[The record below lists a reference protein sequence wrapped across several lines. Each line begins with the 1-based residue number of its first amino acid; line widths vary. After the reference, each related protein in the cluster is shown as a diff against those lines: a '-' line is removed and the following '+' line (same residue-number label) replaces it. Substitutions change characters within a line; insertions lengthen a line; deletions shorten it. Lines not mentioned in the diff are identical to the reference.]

1 MKRYIFALLLAVISF
16 STVSAQSSMTDDQ
29 VMQFVLKERSA
40 GTSQAQ
46 IVTKLMQKGVDINQ
60 LRRIKAKY
68 ERQSK
73 NGGLGLVKDETVGKT
88 EDGMRVNNGD
98 TRETLAMKGSKSKL
112 KGKNSKYNKYN
123 KYNKY
128 KKKNSKSTD
137 NDVNEKSSQR
147 VGAVKSKKIK
157 TSNGT
162 YEDEDDE
169 FFDEMNNGVG
179 DLLSDEFLP
188 EDFMMEDEDPTLYRG
203 RKVFGR
209 DIFNKEDLTFEPVMN
224 IATPQSYV
232 VGPGDEV
239 KVDIYGASQKSS
251 TYTVTPDGDIVIDGY
266 GPINLSGLT
275 VKQANA
281 RLRSTLGSRYSSSSI
296 KLTLGQTRTITVN
309 VMGEVQNPGTYSLS
323 AFASVFHALYMA
335 GGVSSIGTLRSIK
348 VFRNGKE
355 ISVVDVYDYILNG
368 KLSGNVRLQDN
379 DVIMVGPYE
388 CIVDIAGKVKRPMYY
403 EMKKNESVQTLLKYA
418 GSFAG
423 DAYTKSVRVVRKNG
437 SRYGVFNVQEFDM
450 GSFHLADGDSVTV
463 DSIIPRYENM
473 VEVKGAVFRPGM
485 YQLGGN
491 ITTVR
496 SLIESAD
503 GLTEDAFTN
512 RGVIHRMKE
521 DRTLKVISVDVQGIL
536 DGKTAD
542 ITLKNEDVLFIPSK
556 SERQENRTVTIHG
569 EVLYPGVYKYAD
581 NETLED
587 FVLQAGGLKES
598 ASTVKVDVSRRVSNR
613 KALTRDSLI
622 AKTYSFALKDGF
634 VIDGQPGFTL
644 EPYDEVYVRKSPSY
658 LVQQN
663 VSIEG
668 EVNFPGTYALTKSE
682 SRLSDIVRAS
692 GGTNKLAYVK
702 GARLERRITP
712 EERTRMEQVLKM
724 AQSQTATNDTI
735 DIDQLDLGDTYYV
748 GIQLDKAIE
757 SPGSDYDL
765 TLREGDRIIVPEYTN
780 TVKVSGNV
788 LYPNTI
794 AYKKGKGARY
804 YVNQAGGWGARAKK
818 GSTYIV
824 HMNGT
829 VNQMGKGEKPTP
841 GSEVIVP
848 TKPKSEYNK
857 LQMWLAVA
865 SSTASIATMLVMI
878 ANLVK

>member
-1 MKRYIFALLLAVISF
+1 MKRYLFALLIAVISF
-16 STVSAQSSMTDDQ
+16 STVSAQSSMSDDQ
-29 VMQFVLKERSA
+29 VMQFVIKEHTA

-60 LRRIKAKY
+60 IRRIKAKY

-73 NGGLGLVKDETVGKT
+73 NGGLGLVKDETVGRT
-88 EDGMRVNNGD
+88 EDGLRTNNGD
-98 TRETLAMKGSKSKL
+98 TKESLAQRSIMKKNKL
-112 KGKNSKYNKYN
+112 KN
-123 KYNKY
+123 
-128 KKKNSKSTD
+128 KKKNKNGQQQKEVND
-137 NDVNEKSSQR
+137 NSSQR
-147 VGAVKSKKIK
+147 VGAVKTARK
-157 TSNGT
+157 TGVNGT
-162 YEDEDDE
+162 YDEEDDE
-169 FFDEMNNGVG
+169 LYDEMNNGVV
-179 DLLSDEFLP
+179 DLLGEEFLP
-188 EDFMMEDEDPTLYRG
+188 EDLLMEEEDPTLYRG

-239 KVDIYGASQKSS
+239 KVDIYGASQKS
-251 TYTVTPDGDIVIDGY
+251 TVYTVSPDGDIVIEGY
-266 GPINLSGLT
+266 GPINISGLT

-281 RLRSTLGSRYSSSSI
+281 RIRSTLGSRYSSSSI
-296 KLTLGQTRTITVN
+296 KMTLGQTRTITVN

-335 GGVSSIGTLRSIK
+335 GGVSGIGTLRNIK

-403 EMKKNESVQTLLKYA
+403 EMKKTESVQTLLKYA
-418 GSFAG
+418 GYFAG
-423 DAYTKSVRVVRKNG
+423 DAYTKSVRVIRKNG

-450 GSFHLADGDSVTV
+450 NSFHLADGDSVTV

-521 DRTLKVISVDVQGIL
+521 DRTLKVISVDVQGII
-536 DGKTAD
+536 DGRVAD
-542 ITLKNEDVLFIPSK
+542 IPLKNEDVLFIPSK
-556 SERQENRTVTIHG
+556 SERQENRTITIHG

-587 FVLQAGGLKES
+587 FVVQAGGLKES

-613 KALTRDSLI
+613 KALTRDSVI

-634 VIDGQPGFTL
+634 VVDGQPGFTL

-658 LVQQN
+658 TIQQN

-724 AQSQTATNDTI
+724 AQFQSKTEEDTI
-735 DIDQLDLGDTYYV
+735 DVSKLDLGDTYYV
-748 GIQLDKAIE
+748 GIQLDKALE
-757 SPGSDYDL
+757 APGSDYDL
-765 TLREGDRIIVPEYTN
+765 TLREGDKIIVPEYTN

-788 LYPNTI
+788 LYPNTV

-804 YVNQAGGWGARAKK
+804 YVNQAGGWGIRAKK

-848 TKPKSEYNK
+848 TKPKSEVNK
-857 LQMWLAVA
+857 LQMWLAIG
-865 SSTASIATMLVMI
+865 SSTAAIATMLVSI
-878 ANLVK
+878 VNLTRR

>member
-1 MKRYIFALLLAVISF
+1 MKRYFLALLIAVISF
-16 STVSAQSSMTDDQ
+16 STVSAQSMTDDQ
-29 VMQFVLKERSA
+29 VMQFVLKEHSA

-60 LRRIKAKY
+60 IRRIKAKY

-98 TRETLAMKGSKSKL
+98 TKESLAQKKL
-112 KGKNSKYNKYN
+112 NRKNKNKN
-123 KYNKY
+123 
-128 KKKNSKSTD
+128 KKNSKNYREID
-137 NDVNEKSSQR
+137 ENSSHR
-147 VGAVKSKKIK
+147 VGAVRN
-157 TSNGT
+157 SNVKNENGM
-162 YEDEDDE
+162 YDDEDNE
-169 FFDEMNNGVG
+169 SFDEMNGGVL
-179 DLLSDEFLP
+179 DLLGDEYLTD
-188 EDFMMEDEDPTLYRG
+188 DFMKEVDPTYYRG

-224 IATPQSYV
+224 IATPQNYV

-251 TYTVTPDGDIVIDGY
+251 TYTVSPDGDIVIDGY
-266 GPINLSGLT
+266 GPVNLAGLT

-281 RLRSTLGSRYSSSSI
+281 RLRSTVGSRFSSSSI
-296 KLTLGQTRTITVN
+296 KLSLGQTRTIMVN

-335 GGVSSIGTLRSIK
+335 GGVSGIGTLRNIK

-355 ISVVDVYDYILNG
+355 VSTVDVYDYILNG
-368 KLSGNVRLQDN
+368 KLSGNIRLHDN
-379 DVIMVGPYE
+379 DVIMVGPYD

-403 EMKKNESVQTLLKYA
+403 EMKTGESVQTLLKYA
-418 GSFAG
+418 GNFAG
-423 DAYTKSVRVVRKNG
+423 DAYTKSVRIIRKNG

-450 GSFHLADGDSVTV
+450 ASFHVMDGDSVTV

-496 SLIESAD
+496 TLIESAE
-503 GLTEDAFTN
+503 GLLEDAFTT
-512 RGVIHRMKE
+512 RAVMHRMNE
-521 DRTLKVISVDVQGIL
+521 DRTLKVISVDVKGII
-536 DGKTAD
+536 DGNVAD
-542 ITLKNEDVLFIPSK
+542 IPLKNEDVLFIPSK
-556 SERQENRTVTIHG
+556 SERLESRTITIHG
-569 EVLYPGVYKYAD
+569 EVLYPGVYKYAE

-598 ASTVKVDVSRRVSNR
+598 ASTVKVDISRRVSNR
-613 KALTRDSLI
+613 TALTRDSLI
-622 AKTYSFALKDGF
+622 SKTYSFALKDGF
-634 VIDGQPGFTL
+634 VIDGKPGFVL

-658 LVQQN
+658 SIQQN

-668 EVNFPGTYALTKSE
+668 EVNFPGTYALAKQE
-682 SRLSDIVRAS
+682 SRLSDLVKAA
-692 GGTNKLAYVK
+692 GGTNRLAYVK
-702 GARLERRITP
+702 GARLERKITP

-724 AQSQTATNDTI
+724 AQSQSDGEDTI
-735 DIDQLDLGDTYYV
+735 DVRKLDLGDTYYV

-757 SPGSDYDL
+757 SPGSDFDL
-765 TLREGDRIIVPEYTN
+765 TLRESDRIIVPEYTN

-804 YVNQAGGWGARAKK
+804 YVNQAGGWGSRAKK

-848 TKPKSEYNK
+848 TKPKSENNK
-857 LQMWLAVA
+857 LSQWLAIGT
-865 SSTASIATMLVMI
+865 STASIATMVATI
-878 ANLVK
+878 ANLIK

>member
-1 MKRYIFALLLAVISF
+1 MKRYILVLLLAVISF

-29 VMQFVLKERSA
+29 VMQFVIKEHNA
-40 GTSQAQ
+40 GTSQSQ

-88 EDGMRVNNGD
+88 EDGLRTNNGD
-98 TRETLAMKGSKSKL
+98 TRESLAMKGSKNKL
-112 KGKNSKYNKYN
+112 KGKSSKY
-123 KYNKY
+123 YNKY
-128 KKKNSKSTD
+128 KNKKNSKSTD

-169 FFDEMNNGVG
+169 LYDEMNNGVV
-179 DLLSDEFLP
+179 DLLSDDFLP
-188 EDFMMEDEDPTLYRG
+188 EDFMMEEEDPTLYRG

-281 RLRSTLGSRYSSSSI
+281 RLRSTLGSRYSSSSV

-309 VMGEVQNPGTYSLS
+309 VMGEVQNPGTYTLS

-423 DAYTKSVRVVRKNG
+423 DAYTKAVRVIRKNG

-536 DGKTAD
+536 DGKIAD
-542 ITLKNEDVLFIPSK
+542 IPLKNEDVLFVPSK
-556 SERQENRTVTIHG
+556 SERQENRTITIHG

-682 SRLSDIVRAS
+682 SRLSDLVKAS
-692 GGTNKLAYVK
+692 GGPNKLAYVK

-748 GIQLDKAIE
+748 GIQLDKALE
-757 SPGSDYDL
+757 APGSDYDL
-765 TLREGDRIIVPEYTN
+765 TLREGDRVVVPEYTN

-829 VNQMGKGEKPTP
+829 VNQMGRGEKPTP

>member
-1 MKRYIFALLLAVISF
+1 MKRYILVLFLAVISF
-16 STVSAQSSMTDDQ
+16 STMSAQSSMTDDQ
-29 VMQFVLKERSA
+29 VMQFVLKEHAA

-60 LRRIKAKY
+60 IRRIKAKY

-88 EDGMRVNNGD
+88 EDGLRTNNGD
-98 TRETLAMKGSKSKL
+98 TKESLAQRSMMK
-112 KGKNSKYNKYN
+112 KNKQKN
-123 KYNKY
+123 
-128 KKKNSKSTD
+128 KKKNKNKNGQQIKDAND
-137 NDVNEKSSQR
+137 NSSQR
-147 VGAVKSKKIK
+147 VGAVKTARKSGV
-157 TSNGT
+157 NGT
-162 YEDEDDE
+162 YDEEDDE
-169 FFDEMNNGVG
+169 LYDEMNNGVV
-179 DLLSDEFLP
+179 DLLGEEFLP
-188 EDFMMEDEDPTLYRG
+188 EDLIMEDMDPTLYRG

-266 GPINLSGLT
+266 GPINISGLT

-281 RLRSTLGSRYSSSSI
+281 RIRSTLGSRYSSSSI
-296 KLTLGQTRTITVN
+296 KMTLGQTRTITVN
-309 VMGEVQNPGTYSLS
+309 VMGEVQTPGTYTLS

-335 GGVSSIGTLRSIK
+335 GGVSSIGTLRNIK

-379 DVIMVGPYE
+379 DVIVVGPYE

-403 EMKKNESVQTLLKYA
+403 EMKKSESVQTLLKYA
-418 GSFAG
+418 GYFAG
-423 DAYTKSVRVVRKNG
+423 DAYTKSVRVIRKNG

-450 GSFHLADGDSVTV
+450 NSFHLADGDSVTV

-491 ITTVR
+491 IATVR

-521 DRTLKVISVDVQGIL
+521 DRTLKVISVDVQGII
-536 DGKTAD
+536 DGRVAD
-542 ITLKNEDVLFIPSK
+542 IPLKNEDVLFIPSK
-556 SERQENRTVTIHG
+556 SERQENRTITIHG

-587 FVLQAGGLKES
+587 FVVQAGGLKES

-613 KALTRDSLI
+613 KALTRDSVI

-634 VIDGQPGFTL
+634 VVDGQPGFTL

-724 AQSQTATNDTI
+724 AQFQSKTEEDTI
-735 DIDQLDLGDTYYV
+735 DVSKLDLGDTYYV
-748 GIQLDKAIE
+748 GIQLDKALE
-757 SPGSDYDL
+757 APGSDYDL
-765 TLREGDRIIVPEYTN
+765 TLREGDKIIVPEYTN

-788 LYPNTI
+788 LYPNTV

-804 YVNQAGGWGARAKK
+804 YVNQAGGWGIRAKK

-848 TKPKSEYNK
+848 TKPKSEVNK
-857 LQMWLAVA
+857 LQMWLAIG
-865 SSTASIATMLVMI
+865 SSTAAIATMLVSI
-878 ANLVK
+878 VNLSK

>member
-1 MKRYIFALLLAVISF
+1 MKRYILVLFLAVISF
-16 STVSAQSSMTDDQ
+16 STMSAQSSMTDDQ
-29 VMQFVLKERSA
+29 VMQFVLKEHAA

-60 LRRIKAKY
+60 IRRIKAKY

-88 EDGMRVNNGD
+88 EDGLRTNNGD
-98 TRETLAMKGSKSKL
+98 TKESLAQRSMMK
-112 KGKNSKYNKYN
+112 KNKQKN
-123 KYNKY
+123 
-128 KKKNSKSTD
+128 KKKNKNKNGQQIKDAND
-137 NDVNEKSSQR
+137 NSSQR
-147 VGAVKSKKIK
+147 VGAVKTARKSGI
-157 TSNGT
+157 NGT
-162 YEDEDDE
+162 YEEEDDE
-169 FFDEMNNGVG
+169 LYDEMNNGVV
-179 DLLSDEFLP
+179 DLLGEEFLP
-188 EDFMMEDEDPTLYRG
+188 EDLIMEDMDPTLYRG

-266 GPINLSGLT
+266 GPINISGLT

-281 RLRSTLGSRYSSSSI
+281 RIRSTLGSRYSSSSI
-296 KLTLGQTRTITVN
+296 KMTLGQTRTITVN
-309 VMGEVQNPGTYSLS
+309 VMGEVQTPGTYTLS

-335 GGVSSIGTLRSIK
+335 GGVSSIGTLRNIK
-348 VFRNGKE
+348 VFRNRKE

-379 DVIMVGPYE
+379 DVIVVGPYE

-403 EMKKNESVQTLLKYA
+403 EMKKSESVQTLLKYA
-418 GSFAG
+418 GYFAG
-423 DAYTKSVRVVRKNG
+423 DAYTKSVRVIRKNG

-491 ITTVR
+491 IATVR

-521 DRTLKVISVDVQGIL
+521 DRTLKVISVDVQGII
-536 DGKTAD
+536 DGRVAD
-542 ITLKNEDVLFIPSK
+542 IPLKNEDVLFIPSK
-556 SERQENRTVTIHG
+556 SERQENRTITIHG

-587 FVLQAGGLKES
+587 FVVQAGGLKES

-613 KALTRDSLI
+613 KALTRDSVI

-634 VIDGQPGFTL
+634 VVDGQPGFTL

-724 AQSQTATNDTI
+724 AQFQSKTEEDTI
-735 DIDQLDLGDTYYV
+735 DVSKLDLGDTYYV
-748 GIQLDKAIE
+748 GIQLDKALE
-757 SPGSDYDL
+757 APGSDYDL
-765 TLREGDRIIVPEYTN
+765 TLREGDKIIVPEYTN

-788 LYPNTI
+788 LYPNTV

-804 YVNQAGGWGARAKK
+804 YVNQAGGWGIRAKK

-848 TKPKSEYNK
+848 TKPKSEVNK
-857 LQMWLAVA
+857 LQMWLAIG
-865 SSTASIATMLVMI
+865 SSTAAIATMLVSI
-878 ANLVK
+878 VNLSK

>member
-1 MKRYIFALLLAVISF
+1 MKRYLFALLVAVISF

-29 VMQFVLKERSA
+29 VMQFVLKEHNA
-40 GTSQAQ
+40 GTSQSQ

-60 LRRIKAKY
+60 IRRIKAKY

-88 EDGMRVNNGD
+88 EDGLRTNNGD
-98 TRETLAMKGSKSKL
+98 TKETLAQKSMMKKNKL
-112 KGKNSKYNKYN
+112 KNK
-123 KYNKY
+123 K
-128 KKKNSKSTD
+128 KKKNGKQLKE
-137 NDVNEKSSQR
+137 VNENSSQR
-147 VGAVKSKKIK
+147 VGAVKTARKK
-157 TSNGT
+157 SMNGSY

-169 FFDEMNNGVG
+169 LYDEMDNGVVE
-179 DLLSDEFLP
+179 LLGEEFLP
-188 EDFMMEDEDPTLYRG
+188 EELLPEDFDPTLYRG

-224 IATPQSYV
+224 IATPQTYV

-239 KVDIYGASQKSS
+239 KVDIYGASQKST
-251 TYTVTPDGDIVIDGY
+251 TYTVTPDGDIVVDGY
-266 GPINLSGLT
+266 GPINISGLT

-281 RLRSTLGSRYSSSSI
+281 RIRSTLGSRYSSSSI
-296 KLTLGQTRTITVN
+296 KMTLGQTRTITVN

-323 AFASVFHALYMA
+323 AFATVFHALYMA
-335 GGVSSIGTLRSIK
+335 GGVSGIGTLRNIK

-379 DVIMVGPYE
+379 DVIVVGPYE

-418 GSFAG
+418 GYFAG
-423 DAYTKSVRVVRKNG
+423 DAYTKSVRVIRKNG

-450 GSFHLADGDSVTV
+450 NSFHLADGDSVTV

-496 SLIESAD
+496 SLIDSAD

-521 DRTLKVISVDVQGIL
+521 DRTLKVISVDVQGII
-536 DGKTAD
+536 DGRVAD
-542 ITLKNEDVLFIPSK
+542 IPLKNEDVLFIPSK
-556 SERQENRTVTIHG
+556 SERQENRTITIHG

-587 FVLQAGGLKES
+587 FVVQAGGLKES

-613 KALTRDSLI
+613 KALTRDSVI

-634 VIDGQPGFTL
+634 VVDGQPGFTL

-658 LVQQN
+658 TIQQN

-724 AQSQTATNDTI
+724 AQFQSKTEEDTI
-735 DIDQLDLGDTYYV
+735 DVSKLDLGDTYYV
-748 GIQLDKAIE
+748 GIQLDKALE
-757 SPGSDYDL
+757 APGSDYDL
-765 TLREGDRIIVPEYTN
+765 TLREGDKIIVPEYTN

-788 LYPNTI
+788 LYPNTV

-804 YVNQAGGWGARAKK
+804 YVNQAGGWGIRAKK

-848 TKPKSEYNK
+848 TKPKSEVNK
-857 LQMWLAVA
+857 LQMWLAIG
-865 SSTASIATMLVMI
+865 SSTAAIATMLVSI
-878 ANLVK
+878 VNLSK

>member
-1 MKRYIFALLLAVISF
+1 MKRYILVLFLAVISF
-16 STVSAQSSMTDDQ
+16 STMSAQSSMTDDQ
-29 VMQFVLKERSA
+29 VMQFVLKEHAA

-46 IVTKLMQKGVDINQ
+46 IVTKLMQKGVDISQ
-60 LRRIKAKY
+60 IRRIKAKY

-88 EDGMRVNNGD
+88 EDGLRTNNGD
-98 TRETLAMKGSKSKL
+98 TKETLAQRSMM
-112 KGKNSKYNKYN
+112 
-123 KYNKY
+123 
-128 KKKNSKSTD
+128 KKNKQKNKKNKNKNGQQIKDAND
-137 NDVNEKSSQR
+137 NSSQR
-147 VGAVKSKKIK
+147 VGAVKTARKSGI
-157 TSNGT
+157 NGT
-162 YEDEDDE
+162 YEEEDDE
-169 FFDEMNNGVG
+169 LYDEMNNGVV
-179 DLLSDEFLP
+179 DLLGEEFLP
-188 EDFMMEDEDPTLYRG
+188 EDLIMEDMDPTLYRG

-251 TYTVTPDGDIVIDGY
+251 TYTVTPDGDIVVDGY
-266 GPINLSGLT
+266 GPINISGLT

-281 RLRSTLGSRYSSSSI
+281 RIRSTLGSRYSSSSI
-296 KLTLGQTRTITVN
+296 KMTLGQTRSITVN
-309 VMGEVQNPGTYSLS
+309 VMGEVQTPGTYTLS

-335 GGVSSIGTLRSIK
+335 GGVSSIGTLRNIK

-368 KLSGNVRLQDN
+368 KLSGNVRLHDN
-379 DVIMVGPYE
+379 DVIVVGPYE

-403 EMKKNESVQTLLKYA
+403 EMKKSESVQTLLKYA
-418 GSFAG
+418 GYFAG
-423 DAYTKSVRVVRKNG
+423 DAYTKSVRVIRKNG

-473 VEVKGAVFRPGM
+473 VEIKGAVFRPGM

-521 DRTLKVISVDVQGIL
+521 DRTLKVISVDVQGII
-536 DGKTAD
+536 DGRVAD
-542 ITLKNEDVLFIPSK
+542 IPLKNEDVLFIPSK
-556 SERQENRTVTIHG
+556 SERQENRTITIHG

-587 FVLQAGGLKES
+587 FVVQAGGLKES

-613 KALTRDSLI
+613 KALTRDSVI

-634 VIDGQPGFTL
+634 VVDGQPGFTL

-658 LVQQN
+658 TIQQN

-724 AQSQTATNDTI
+724 AQFQSKTEEDTI
-735 DIDQLDLGDTYYV
+735 DVSKLDLGDTYYV
-748 GIQLDKAIE
+748 GIQLDKALE
-757 SPGSDYDL
+757 APGSDYDL
-765 TLREGDRIIVPEYTN
+765 TLREGDKIIVPEYTN

-788 LYPNTI
+788 LYPNTV

-804 YVNQAGGWGARAKK
+804 YVNQAGGWGIRAKK

-848 TKPKSEYNK
+848 TKPKSEVNK
-857 LQMWLAVA
+857 LQMWLAIG
-865 SSTASIATMLVMI
+865 SSTAAIATMLVSI
-878 ANLVK
+878 VNLSK

>member
-1 MKRYIFALLLAVISF
+1 MKRYFLALLIAVISY
-16 STVSAQSSMTDDQ
+16 STVSAQSMTDDQ
-29 VMQFVLKERSA
+29 VMQFVLKEHSA

-46 IVTKLMQKGVDINQ
+46 IVTKLMQKGVDVNQ
-60 LRRIKAKY
+60 IRRIKAKY

-98 TRETLAMKGSKSKL
+98 TKESLAQKKL
-112 KGKNSKYNKYN
+112 NRKNKNKN
-123 KYNKY
+123 
-128 KKKNSKSTD
+128 KKNSKNYREID
-137 NDVNEKSSQR
+137 ENSSHR
-147 VGAVKSKKIK
+147 VGAVRN
-157 TSNGT
+157 SNVKNENGM
-162 YEDEDDE
+162 YDDEDNE
-169 FFDEMNNGVG
+169 SFDEMNGGVLELLG
-179 DLLSDEFLP
+179 DEYLT
-188 EDFMMEDEDPTLYRG
+188 EDFMMEVDPTYYRG

-224 IATPQSYV
+224 IATPQNYV

-251 TYTVTPDGDIVIDGY
+251 TYTVSPDGDIVIDGY
-266 GPINLSGLT
+266 GPVNLAGLT

-281 RLRSTLGSRYSSSSI
+281 RLRSTVGSRFSSSSI
-296 KLTLGQTRTITVN
+296 KLSLGQTRTIMVN

-335 GGVSSIGTLRSIK
+335 GGVSGIGTLRNIK

-355 ISVVDVYDYILNG
+355 VSTVDVYDYILNG
-368 KLSGNVRLQDN
+368 KLSGNIRLHDN
-379 DVIMVGPYE
+379 DVIMVGPYD

-403 EMKKNESVQTLLKYA
+403 EMKTGESVQTLLKYA
-418 GSFAG
+418 GNFAG
-423 DAYTKSVRVVRKNG
+423 DAYTKSVRIIRKNG

-450 GSFHLADGDSVTV
+450 ASFHVMDGDSVTV

-496 SLIESAD
+496 TLIESAE
-503 GLTEDAFTN
+503 GLLEDAFTA
-512 RGVIHRMKE
+512 RAVMHRMNE
-521 DRTLKVISVDVQGIL
+521 DRTLKVISVDVKGII
-536 DGKTAD
+536 DGNVAD
-542 ITLKNEDVLFIPSK
+542 IPLKNEDVLFIPSK
-556 SERQENRTVTIHG
+556 SERLESRTITIHG
-569 EVLYPGVYKYAD
+569 EVLYPGVYKYAE

-598 ASTVKVDVSRRVSNR
+598 ASTVKVDISRRVSNR
-613 KALTRDSLI
+613 TALTRDSLI
-622 AKTYSFALKDGF
+622 SKTYSFALKDGF
-634 VIDGQPGFTL
+634 VIDGKPGFVL

-658 LVQQN
+658 SIQQN

-668 EVNFPGTYALTKSE
+668 EVNFPGTYALAKQE
-682 SRLSDIVRAS
+682 SRLSDLVKAA
-692 GGTNKLAYVK
+692 GGTNRLAYVK

-724 AQSQTATNDTI
+724 AQSQSDGEDTI
-735 DIDQLDLGDTYYV
+735 DVRKLDLGDTYYV

-757 SPGSDYDL
+757 SPGSDFDL
-765 TLREGDRIIVPEYTN
+765 TLRESDRIIVPEYTN

-804 YVNQAGGWGARAKK
+804 YVNQAGGWGSRAKK

-848 TKPKSEYNK
+848 TKPKSENNK
-857 LQMWLAVA
+857 LSQWLAIGT
-865 SSTASIATMLVMI
+865 STASIATMVATI
-878 ANLVK
+878 ANLIK

>member
-1 MKRYIFALLLAVISF
+1 MKRYILVLFLAVISF
-16 STVSAQSSMTDDQ
+16 STISAQSSMTDDQ
-29 VMQFVLKERSA
+29 VMQFVLKEHAA

-60 LRRIKAKY
+60 IRRIKAKY

-88 EDGMRVNNGD
+88 EDGLRTNNGD
-98 TRETLAMKGSKSKL
+98 TKESLAQRSMMK
-112 KGKNSKYNKYN
+112 KNKQKN
-123 KYNKY
+123 
-128 KKKNSKSTD
+128 KKKNKNKNGQQIKDAND
-137 NDVNEKSSQR
+137 NSSQR
-147 VGAVKSKKIK
+147 VGAVKTARKSGI
-157 TSNGT
+157 NGT
-162 YEDEDDE
+162 YDEEDDE
-169 FFDEMNNGVG
+169 LYDEMNNGVV
-179 DLLSDEFLP
+179 DLLGEEFLP
-188 EDFMMEDEDPTLYRG
+188 EDLIMEDMDPTLYRG

-239 KVDIYGASQKSS
+239 KVDIYGASQKST
-251 TYTVTPDGDIVIDGY
+251 TYTVTPDGDIVVDGY
-266 GPINLSGLT
+266 GPINISGLT

-281 RLRSTLGSRYSSSSI
+281 RIRSTLGSRYSSSSI
-296 KLTLGQTRTITVN
+296 KMTLGQTRTITVN

-335 GGVSSIGTLRSIK
+335 GGVSGIGTLRNIK

-379 DVIMVGPYE
+379 DVIVVGPYE

-403 EMKKNESVQTLLKYA
+403 EMKKSESVQTLLKYA
-418 GSFAG
+418 GYFAG
-423 DAYTKSVRVVRKNG
+423 DAYTKSVRVIRKNG

-450 GSFHLADGDSVTV
+450 NSFHLADGDSVTV

-521 DRTLKVISVDVQGIL
+521 DRTLKVISVDVQGII
-536 DGKTAD
+536 DGRVAD
-542 ITLKNEDVLFIPSK
+542 IPLKNEDVLFIPSK
-556 SERQENRTVTIHG
+556 SERQENRTITIHG

-587 FVLQAGGLKES
+587 FVVQAGGLKES

-613 KALTRDSLI
+613 KALTRDSVI

-634 VIDGQPGFTL
+634 VVDGQPGFTL

-658 LVQQN
+658 TIQQN

-724 AQSQTATNDTI
+724 AQFQSKTEEDTI
-735 DIDQLDLGDTYYV
+735 DVSKLDLGDTYYV
-748 GIQLDKAIE
+748 GIQLDKALE
-757 SPGSDYDL
+757 APGSDYDL
-765 TLREGDRIIVPEYTN
+765 TLREGDKIIVPEYTN

-788 LYPNTI
+788 LYPNTV

-804 YVNQAGGWGARAKK
+804 YVNQAGGWGIRAKK

-848 TKPKSEYNK
+848 TKPKSEVNK
-857 LQMWLAVA
+857 LQMWLAIG
-865 SSTASIATMLVMI
+865 SSTAAIATMLVSI
-878 ANLVK
+878 VNLSK

>member
-1 MKRYIFALLLAVISF
+1 MKRYILVLFLAVISF
-16 STVSAQSSMTDDQ
+16 STMSAQSSMTDDQ
-29 VMQFVLKERSA
+29 VMQFVLKEHAA

-60 LRRIKAKY
+60 IRRIKAKY

-88 EDGMRVNNGD
+88 EDGLRTNNGD
-98 TRETLAMKGSKSKL
+98 TKESLAQRSMMK
-112 KGKNSKYNKYN
+112 KNKQKN
-123 KYNKY
+123 
-128 KKKNSKSTD
+128 KKKNKNKNGQQIKDAND
-137 NDVNEKSSQR
+137 NSSQR
-147 VGAVKSKKIK
+147 VGAVKTARKSGV
-157 TSNGT
+157 NGT
-162 YEDEDDE
+162 YDEEDDE
-169 FFDEMNNGVG
+169 LYDEMNNGVV
-179 DLLSDEFLP
+179 DLLGEEFLP
-188 EDFMMEDEDPTLYRG
+188 EDLIMEDMDPTLYRG

-239 KVDIYGASQKSS
+239 KVDIYGASQKST
-251 TYTVTPDGDIVIDGY
+251 TYTVTPDGDIVVDGY
-266 GPINLSGLT
+266 GPINISGLT

-281 RLRSTLGSRYSSSSI
+281 RIRSTLGSRYSSSSI
-296 KLTLGQTRTITVN
+296 KMTLGQTRTITVN
-309 VMGEVQNPGTYSLS
+309 VMGEVQNPGTYTLS

-335 GGVSSIGTLRSIK
+335 GGVSSIGTLRNIK

-379 DVIMVGPYE
+379 DVIVVGPYE

-403 EMKKNESVQTLLKYA
+403 EMKKSESVQTLLKYA
-418 GSFAG
+418 GYFAG
-423 DAYTKSVRVVRKNG
+423 DAYTKSVRVIRKNG

-450 GSFHLADGDSVTV
+450 NSFHLADGDSVTV

-521 DRTLKVISVDVQGIL
+521 DRTLKVISVDVQGII
-536 DGKTAD
+536 DGRVAD
-542 ITLKNEDVLFIPSK
+542 IPLKNEDVLFIPSK
-556 SERQENRTVTIHG
+556 SERQENRTITIHG

-587 FVLQAGGLKES
+587 FVVQAGGLKES

-613 KALTRDSLI
+613 KALTRDSVI

-634 VIDGQPGFTL
+634 VVDGQPGFTL

-724 AQSQTATNDTI
+724 AQFQSKTEEDTI
-735 DIDQLDLGDTYYV
+735 DVSKLDLGDTYYV
-748 GIQLDKAIE
+748 GIQLDKALE
-757 SPGSDYDL
+757 APGSDYDL
-765 TLREGDRIIVPEYTN
+765 TLREGDKIIVPEYTN

-788 LYPNTI
+788 LYPNTV

-804 YVNQAGGWGARAKK
+804 YVNQAGGWGIRAKK

-848 TKPKSEYNK
+848 TKPKSEVNK
-857 LQMWLAVA
+857 LQMWLAIG
-865 SSTASIATMLVMI
+865 SSTAAIATMLVSI
-878 ANLVK
+878 VNLSK

>member
-1 MKRYIFALLLAVISF
+1 MKRYILVLLLAVISF
-16 STVSAQSSMTDDQ
+16 STISAQSSMTDDQ
-29 VMQFVLKERSA
+29 VMQFVLKEHTA

-46 IVTKLMQKGVDINQ
+46 IVTKLMQKGVDISQ
-60 LRRIKAKY
+60 IRRIKAKY

-88 EDGMRVNNGD
+88 EDGLRTNNGD
-98 TRETLAMKGSKSKL
+98 TKESIAQRSMMK
-112 KGKNSKYNKYN
+112 KNKQKN
-123 KYNKY
+123 
-128 KKKNSKSTD
+128 KKKNKNGQQIKDAKD
-137 NDVNEKSSQR
+137 NSSQR
-147 VGAVKSKKIK
+147 VGAVKTARK
-157 TSNGT
+157 TGVNGT
-162 YEDEDDE
+162 YEEEDDE
-169 FFDEMNNGVG
+169 LYDEMNNGVV
-179 DLLSDEFLP
+179 DLLGEEFLP
-188 EDFMMEDEDPTLYRG
+188 EDLLMEEEDPTLYRG

-239 KVDIYGASQKSS
+239 KVDIYGASQKST

-266 GPINLSGLT
+266 GPINISGLT

-281 RLRSTLGSRYSSSSI
+281 RIRSTLGSRYSSSSI
-296 KLTLGQTRTITVN
+296 KMTLGQTRTITVN
-309 VMGEVQNPGTYSLS
+309 VMGEVQTPGTYTLS

-335 GGVSSIGTLRSIK
+335 GGVSSIGTLRNIK

-379 DVIMVGPYE
+379 DVIVVGPYE

-403 EMKKNESVQTLLKYA
+403 EMKKSESVQTLLKYA
-418 GSFAG
+418 GYFAG
-423 DAYTKSVRVVRKNG
+423 DAYTKSVRVIRKNG

-450 GSFHLADGDSVTV
+450 NSFHLADGDSVTV

-473 VEVKGAVFRPGM
+473 VEIKGAVFRPGM

-503 GLTEDAFTN
+503 GLMEDAFTN

-521 DRTLKVISVDVQGIL
+521 DRTLKVISVDVQGIIE
-536 DGKTAD
+536 GRVAD
-542 ITLKNEDVLFIPSK
+542 IPLKNEDVLFIPSK
-556 SERQENRTVTIHG
+556 SERQENRTITIHG

-587 FVLQAGGLKES
+587 FVVQAGGLKES

-613 KALTRDSLI
+613 KALTRDSVI

-634 VIDGQPGFTL
+634 VVDGQPGFTL

-658 LVQQN
+658 TIQQN

-682 SRLSDIVRAS
+682 SRLSDLVKAS
-692 GGTNKLAYVK
+692 GGTNQLAYIK

-724 AQSQTATNDTI
+724 AQFQSATEKDTI
-735 DIDQLDLGDTYYV
+735 DVSRLDLGDTYYV
-748 GIQLDKAIE
+748 GIQLDKALE
-757 SPGSDYDL
+757 APGSDYDL
-765 TLREGDRIIVPEYTN
+765 TLREGDKIIVPEYTN

-788 LYPNTI
+788 LYPNTV

-804 YVNQAGGWGARAKK
+804 YINQAGGWGIRAKK

-848 TKPKSEYNK
+848 TKAKSEVNK
-857 LQMWLAVA
+857 LQMWLAVG
-865 SSTASIATMLVMI
+865 SSTASIATMLVTI
-878 ANLVK
+878 FNLTKR

>member
-1 MKRYIFALLLAVISF
+1 MKRCLFALLIAVFCF
-16 STVSAQSSMTDDQ
+16 SNVSAQSSMTDDQ
-29 VMQFVLKERSA
+29 VMQFVLKEHSA

-60 LRRIKAKY
+60 IRRIKAKY

-73 NGGLGLVKDETVGKT
+73 NGGLGLVKDETVGRT
-88 EDGMRVNNGD
+88 EDGLRTNNGD
-98 TRETLAMKGSKSKL
+98 TKESLAQKSIMKKNKQ
-112 KGKNSKYNKYN
+112 KGK
-123 KYNKY
+123 
-128 KKKNSKSTD
+128 KNGKQIT
-137 NDVNEKSSQR
+137 DVNEKSSQR
-147 VGAVKSKKIK
+147 IGAVKSGKIRK
-157 TSNGT
+157 TVNGT
-162 YEDEDDE
+162 YEEDDDE
-169 FFDEMNNGVG
+169 LYNEMNNGVV
-179 DLLSDEFLP
+179 DLLGDEFLP
-188 EDFMMEDEDPTLYRG
+188 EDLLMEEEDPTLYRG

-239 KVDIYGASQKSS
+239 KVDIYGASQKSN
-251 TYTVTPDGDIVIDGY
+251 TYTVSPDGDIVIDGY
-266 GPINLSGLT
+266 GPINISGLT

-281 RLRSTLGSRYSSSSI
+281 RIRSTLGSRYSSSSI
-296 KLTLGQTRTITVN
+296 KLSLGQTRTITVN

-335 GGVSSIGTLRSIK
+335 GGVSGIGTLRNIK

-355 ISVVDVYDYILNG
+355 VSVVDVYDYILNG

-403 EMKKNESVQTLLKYA
+403 EMKKSESVQTLLKYA
-418 GSFAG
+418 GYFSG
-423 DAYTKSVRVVRKNG
+423 DAYTKSVRVIRKSG

-450 GSFHLADGDSVTV
+450 NSFHLADGDSVTV

-496 SLIESAD
+496 SLIESAE
-503 GLTEDAFTN
+503 GLMEDAFTN

-542 ITLKNEDVLFIPSK
+542 IPLKNEDVLFIPSK
-556 SERQENRTVTIHG
+556 SERQENRTITIHG

-587 FVLQAGGLKES
+587 FVIQAGGLKES

-613 KALTRDSLI
+613 KALTRDSVI

-634 VIDGQPGFTL
+634 VVDGQPGFTL

-658 LVQQN
+658 SVQQN
-663 VSIEG
+663 VSIDG

-682 SRLSDIVRAS
+682 SRLSDLVKAS
-692 GGTNKLAYVK
+692 GGTNQLAYVK
-702 GARLERRITP
+702 GARLERRISP

-724 AQSQTATNDTI
+724 VQFQSATEEDTI
-735 DIDQLDLGDTYYV
+735 DISKLDIGDTYYV
-748 GIQLDKAIE
+748 GIQLDKALE
-757 SPGSDYDL
+757 APGSDYDL

-788 LYPNTI
+788 LYPNTV

-804 YVNQAGGWGARAKK
+804 YVNQAGGWGIRAKK

-848 TKPKSEYNK
+848 TKAKSETNK
-857 LQMWLAVA
+857 LQMWLAVG
-865 SSTASIATMLVMI
+865 SSTASIATMLVSI
-878 ANLVK
+878 VNLTRR

>member
-1 MKRYIFALLLAVISF
+1 MKRYILVLFLAVISF
-16 STVSAQSSMTDDQ
+16 STISAQSSMTDDQ
-29 VMQFVLKERSA
+29 VMQFVLKEHAA

-60 LRRIKAKY
+60 IRRIKAKY

-88 EDGMRVNNGD
+88 EDGLRTNNGD
-98 TRETLAMKGSKSKL
+98 TKESLAQRSMMK
-112 KGKNSKYNKYN
+112 KNKQKN
-123 KYNKY
+123 
-128 KKKNSKSTD
+128 KKKNKNKNGQQIKDAND
-137 NDVNEKSSQR
+137 NSSQR
-147 VGAVKSKKIK
+147 VGAVKTARKSGI
-157 TSNGT
+157 NGT
-162 YEDEDDE
+162 YEEEDDE
-169 FFDEMNNGVG
+169 LYDEMNNGVV
-179 DLLSDEFLP
+179 DLLGEEFLP
-188 EDFMMEDEDPTLYRG
+188 EDLIMEDMDPTLYRG

-239 KVDIYGASQKSS
+239 KVDIYGASQKST
-251 TYTVTPDGDIVIDGY
+251 TYTVTPDGDIVVDGY
-266 GPINLSGLT
+266 GPINISGLT

-281 RLRSTLGSRYSSSSI
+281 RIRSTLGSRYSSSSI
-296 KLTLGQTRTITVN
+296 KMTLGQTRTITVN
-309 VMGEVQNPGTYSLS
+309 VMGEVQTPGTYTLS

-335 GGVSSIGTLRSIK
+335 GGVSSIGTLRNIK

-379 DVIMVGPYE
+379 DVIVVGPYE

-403 EMKKNESVQTLLKYA
+403 EMKKSESVQTLLKYA
-418 GSFAG
+418 GYFAG
-423 DAYTKSVRVVRKNG
+423 DAYTKSVRVIRKNG

-473 VEVKGAVFRPGM
+473 VEIKGAVFRPGM
-485 YQLGGN
+485 YQLGSN
-491 ITTVR
+491 IATVR

-521 DRTLKVISVDVQGIL
+521 DRTLKVISVDVQGII
-536 DGKTAD
+536 DGRVAD
-542 ITLKNEDVLFIPSK
+542 IPLKNEDVLFIPSK
-556 SERQENRTVTIHG
+556 SERQENRTITIHG

-587 FVLQAGGLKES
+587 FVVQAGGLKES

-613 KALTRDSLI
+613 KALTRDSVI

-634 VIDGQPGFTL
+634 VVDGQPGFTL

-724 AQSQTATNDTI
+724 AQFQSKTEEDTI
-735 DIDQLDLGDTYYV
+735 DVSKLDLGDTYYV
-748 GIQLDKAIE
+748 GIQLDKALE
-757 SPGSDYDL
+757 APGSDYDL
-765 TLREGDRIIVPEYTN
+765 TLREGDKIIVPEYTN

-788 LYPNTI
+788 LYPNTV

-804 YVNQAGGWGARAKK
+804 YVNQAGGWGIRAKK

-848 TKPKSEYNK
+848 TKPKSEVNK
-857 LQMWLAVA
+857 LQMWLAIG
-865 SSTASIATMLVMI
+865 SSTAAIATMLVSI
-878 ANLVK
+878 VNLSK

>member
-1 MKRYIFALLLAVISF
+1 MKRYILVLFLAVISF
-16 STVSAQSSMTDDQ
+16 STMSAQSSMTDDQ
-29 VMQFVLKERSA
+29 VMQFVLKEHAA

-60 LRRIKAKY
+60 IRRIKAKY

-88 EDGMRVNNGD
+88 EDGLRTNNGD
-98 TRETLAMKGSKSKL
+98 TKESLAQRSMMK
-112 KGKNSKYNKYN
+112 KNKQKN
-123 KYNKY
+123 
-128 KKKNSKSTD
+128 KKKNKNGQQIKDAND
-137 NDVNEKSSQR
+137 NSSQR
-147 VGAVKSKKIK
+147 VGAVKTARKSGI
-157 TSNGT
+157 NGT
-162 YEDEDDE
+162 YDEEDDE
-169 FFDEMNNGVG
+169 LYDEMNNGVV
-179 DLLSDEFLP
+179 DLLGEEFLP
-188 EDFMMEDEDPTLYRG
+188 EDLIMEDMDPTLYRG

-266 GPINLSGLT
+266 GPINISGLT

-281 RLRSTLGSRYSSSSI
+281 RIRSTLGSRYSSSSI
-296 KLTLGQTRTITVN
+296 KMTLGQTRTITVN
-309 VMGEVQNPGTYSLS
+309 VMGEVQTPGTYTLS

-335 GGVSSIGTLRSIK
+335 GGVSSIGTLRNIK

-379 DVIMVGPYE
+379 DVIVVGPYE

-403 EMKKNESVQTLLKYA
+403 EMKKTESVQTLLKYA
-418 GSFAG
+418 GYFAG
-423 DAYTKSVRVVRKNG
+423 DAYTKSVRVIRKNG

-450 GSFHLADGDSVTV
+450 NSFHLADGDSVTV

-521 DRTLKVISVDVQGIL
+521 DRTLKVISVDVQGII
-536 DGKTAD
+536 DGRVAD
-542 ITLKNEDVLFIPSK
+542 IPLKNEDVLFIPSK
-556 SERQENRTVTIHG
+556 SERQENRTITIHG

-587 FVLQAGGLKES
+587 FVVQAGGLKES

-613 KALTRDSLI
+613 KALTRDSVI

-634 VIDGQPGFTL
+634 IVDGQPGFTL

-658 LVQQN
+658 TIQQN

-724 AQSQTATNDTI
+724 AQFQSKTEEDTI
-735 DIDQLDLGDTYYV
+735 DVSKLDLGDTYYV
-748 GIQLDKAIE
+748 GIQLDKALE
-757 SPGSDYDL
+757 APGSDYDL
-765 TLREGDRIIVPEYTN
+765 TLREGDKIIVPEYTN

-788 LYPNTI
+788 LYPNTV

-804 YVNQAGGWGARAKK
+804 YVNQAGGWGIRAKK

-848 TKPKSEYNK
+848 TKPKSEVNK
-857 LQMWLAVA
+857 LQMWLAIG
-865 SSTASIATMLVMI
+865 SSTAAIATMLVSI
-878 ANLVK
+878 VNLSK

>member
-1 MKRYIFALLLAVISF
+1 MKRYLFALLVAVISF

-29 VMQFVLKERSA
+29 VMQFVLKEHNA
-40 GTSQAQ
+40 GTSQSQ

-60 LRRIKAKY
+60 IRRIKAKY

-73 NGGLGLVKDETVGKT
+73 NGGLGLVKDETVGRT
-88 EDGMRVNNGD
+88 EDGLRTNNGD
-98 TRETLAMKGSKSKL
+98 TKETLAQKSMMKKNKL
-112 KGKNSKYNKYN
+112 KNK
-123 KYNKY
+123 K
-128 KKKNSKSTD
+128 KKKNGKQLKE
-137 NDVNEKSSQR
+137 VNENSSQR
-147 VGAVKSKKIK
+147 VGAVKTARKK
-157 TSNGT
+157 SMNGSY

-169 FFDEMNNGVG
+169 LYDEMDNGVVE
-179 DLLSDEFLP
+179 LLGEEFLP
-188 EDFMMEDEDPTLYRG
+188 EELLPEDFDPTLYRG

-224 IATPQSYV
+224 IATPQTYV

-251 TYTVTPDGDIVIDGY
+251 TYTVSPDGDIVVEDY
-266 GPINLSGLT
+266 GPINISGLT
-275 VKQANA
+275 VRQANA
-281 RLRSTLGSRYSSSSI
+281 RIRSTLGSRYSSSSI
-296 KLTLGQTRTITVN
+296 KMTLGQTRTITVN

-323 AFASVFHALYMA
+323 AFATVFHALYMA
-335 GGVSSIGTLRSIK
+335 GGVSGIGTLRNIK

-379 DVIMVGPYE
+379 DVIVVGPYE

-418 GSFAG
+418 GYFAG
-423 DAYTKSVRVVRKNG
+423 DAYTKSVRVIRKNG

-450 GSFHLADGDSVTV
+450 NSFHLADGDSVTV

-503 GLTEDAFTN
+503 GLKEDAFTN

-521 DRTLKVISVDVQGIL
+521 DRTLKVISVDVQGII
-536 DGKTAD
+536 DGKIAD
-542 ITLKNEDVLFIPSK
+542 IPLKNEDVLFIPSK
-556 SERQENRTVTIHG
+556 SERQENRTITIHG

-587 FVLQAGGLKES
+587 FVVQAGGLKES

-613 KALTRDSLI
+613 KALTRDSVI

-634 VIDGQPGFTL
+634 VVDGQPGFTL
-644 EPYDEVYVRKSPSY
+644 EPFDEVYVRKSPSY
-658 LVQQN
+658 SVQQN

-682 SRLSDIVRAS
+682 SRLSDIVKAS
-692 GGTNKLAYVK
+692 GGTNQLAYVK

-724 AQSQTATNDTI
+724 AQFQSKTEEDTI
-735 DIDQLDLGDTYYV
+735 DVSKLDLGDTYYV
-748 GIQLDKAIE
+748 GIQLDKALE
-757 SPGSDYDL
+757 APGSDYDL
-765 TLREGDRIIVPEYTN
+765 TLREGDKIIVPEYTN

-788 LYPNTI
+788 LYPNTV

-804 YVNQAGGWGARAKK
+804 YVNQAGGWGIRAKK

-848 TKPKSEYNK
+848 TKPKSEVNK
-857 LQMWLAVA
+857 LQMWLAIG
-865 SSTASIATMLVMI
+865 SSTASIATMLVSI
-878 ANLVK
+878 VNLSR

>member
-1 MKRYIFALLLAVISF
+1 MKRYLFALLIAVISF

-29 VMQFVLKERSA
+29 VMQFVLKEHSA

-60 LRRIKAKY
+60 IRRIKAKY

-73 NGGLGLVKDETVGKT
+73 NGGLGLVKDETVGRT
-88 EDGMRVNNGD
+88 EDGLRTNNGD
-98 TRETLAMKGSKSKL
+98 TKESLAQRSLMKNSKL
-112 KGKNSKYNKYN
+112 KNK
-123 KYNKY
+123 K
-128 KKKNSKSTD
+128 KKKNNQQLKD
-137 NDVNEKSSQR
+137 ANENSSQR
-147 VGAVKSKKIK
+147 IGAVKTARKNSL
-157 TSNGT
+157 TGT
-162 YEDEDDE
+162 YDEEDDE
-169 FFDEMNNGVG
+169 LYDEMNNGVG
-179 DLLSDEFLP
+179 DLLGDEFLP
-188 EDFMMEDEDPTLYRG
+188 EDLMMEDMDPTLYRG

-239 KVDIYGASQKSS
+239 KVDIYGASQKST
-251 TYTVTPDGDIVIDGY
+251 TYTVSPDGDIVIDGY
-266 GPINLSGLT
+266 GPINISGLT

-281 RLRSTLGSRYSSSSI
+281 RIRSTLGSRYSSSSI

-335 GGVSSIGTLRSIK
+335 GGVSGIGTLRNIK
-348 VFRNGKE
+348 VFRKGKE

-379 DVIMVGPYE
+379 DVIVVGPYE

-403 EMKKNESVQTLLKYA
+403 EMKKDESVQTLLKYA
-418 GSFAG
+418 GYFAG
-423 DAYTKSVRVVRKNG
+423 DAYTKSVRVIRKSG

-450 GSFHLADGDSVTV
+450 SSFHLADGDSVTV

-496 SLIESAD
+496 SLIENAD

-521 DRTLKVISVDVQGIL
+521 DRTLKVISVDVHGIL
-536 DGKTAD
+536 DGRTAD
-542 ITLKNEDVLFIPSK
+542 IPLKNEDVLFIPSK
-556 SERQENRTVTIHG
+556 SERQENRTITIHG

-613 KALTRDSLI
+613 KALTRDSVI

-634 VIDGQPGFTL
+634 VVDGQPGFTL

-658 LVQQN
+658 SVQQN
-663 VSIEG
+663 VSIAG

-682 SRLSDIVRAS
+682 SRLSDLVKAS
-692 GGTNKLAYVK
+692 GGTNQLAYVK
-702 GARLERRITP
+702 GARLERRISP

-724 AQSQTATNDTI
+724 VQFQSATEEDTI
-735 DIDQLDLGDTYYV
+735 DISKLDIGDTYYV
-748 GIQLDKAIE
+748 GIQLDKALE
-757 SPGSDYDL
+757 APGSDYDL
-765 TLREGDRIIVPEYTN
+765 TLREGDRVIVPEYTN

-788 LYPNTI
+788 LYPNTV

-804 YVNQAGGWGARAKK
+804 YVNQAGGWGIRAKK

-848 TKPKSEYNK
+848 TKAKSETNK
-857 LQMWLAVA
+857 LQMWLAVG
-865 SSTASIATMLVMI
+865 SSTASIATMLVSI
-878 ANLVK
+878 VNLTRR

>member
-1 MKRYIFALLLAVISF
+1 MKRYILVLFLAVISF
-16 STVSAQSSMTDDQ
+16 STMSAQSSMTDDQ
-29 VMQFVLKERSA
+29 VMQFVLKEHAA

-60 LRRIKAKY
+60 IRRIKAKY

-88 EDGMRVNNGD
+88 EDGLRTNNGD
-98 TRETLAMKGSKSKL
+98 TKESLAQRSMMK
-112 KGKNSKYNKYN
+112 KNKQKN
-123 KYNKY
+123 
-128 KKKNSKSTD
+128 KKKNKNKNGQQIKDAND
-137 NDVNEKSSQR
+137 NSSQR
-147 VGAVKSKKIK
+147 VGAVKTTRKSGI
-157 TSNGT
+157 NGT
-162 YEDEDDE
+162 YDEEDDE
-169 FFDEMNNGVG
+169 LYDEMNNGVV
-179 DLLSDEFLP
+179 DLLGEEFLP
-188 EDFMMEDEDPTLYRG
+188 EDLIMEDMDPTLYRG

-266 GPINLSGLT
+266 GPINISGLT

-281 RLRSTLGSRYSSSSI
+281 RIRSTLGSRYSSSSI
-296 KLTLGQTRTITVN
+296 KMTLGQTRTITVN
-309 VMGEVQNPGTYSLS
+309 VMGEVQTPGTYTLS

-335 GGVSSIGTLRSIK
+335 GGVSSIGTLRNIK

-379 DVIMVGPYE
+379 DVIVVGPYE

-403 EMKKNESVQTLLKYA
+403 EMKKSESVQTLLKYA
-418 GSFAG
+418 GYFAG
-423 DAYTKSVRVVRKNG
+423 DAYTKSVRVIRKNG

-450 GSFHLADGDSVTV
+450 NSFHLADGDSVTV

-491 ITTVR
+491 IATVR

-521 DRTLKVISVDVQGIL
+521 DRTLKVISVDVQGII
-536 DGKTAD
+536 DGRVAD
-542 ITLKNEDVLFIPSK
+542 IPLKNEDVLFIPSK
-556 SERQENRTVTIHG
+556 SERQENRTITIHG

-587 FVLQAGGLKES
+587 FVVQAGGLKES

-613 KALTRDSLI
+613 KALTRDSVI

-634 VIDGQPGFTL
+634 VVDGQPGFTL

-724 AQSQTATNDTI
+724 AQFQSKTEEDTI
-735 DIDQLDLGDTYYV
+735 DVSKLDLGDTYYV
-748 GIQLDKAIE
+748 GIQLDKALE
-757 SPGSDYDL
+757 APGSDYDL
-765 TLREGDRIIVPEYTN
+765 TLREGDKIIVPEYTN

-788 LYPNTI
+788 LYPNTV

-804 YVNQAGGWGARAKK
+804 YVNQAGGWGIRAKK

-848 TKPKSEYNK
+848 TKPKSEVNK
-857 LQMWLAVA
+857 LQMWLAIG
-865 SSTASIATMLVMI
+865 SSTAAIATMLVSI
-878 ANLVK
+878 VNLSK

>member
-1 MKRYIFALLLAVISF
+1 MKRYFIALLIAVISF
-16 STVSAQSSMTDDQ
+16 STVSAQSMTDDQ
-29 VMQFVLKERSA
+29 VMQFVLKEHSA

-60 LRRIKAKY
+60 IRRIKAKY

-98 TRETLAMKGSKSKL
+98 TKESLAQKKL
-112 KGKNSKYNKYN
+112 NRKNKNKN
-123 KYNKY
+123 
-128 KKKNSKSTD
+128 KKNSKNYREID
-137 NDVNEKSSQR
+137 ENSSHR
-147 VGAVKSKKIK
+147 VGAVRN
-157 TSNGT
+157 SNVKNENGM
-162 YEDEDDE
+162 YDDEDNE
-169 FFDEMNNGVG
+169 SFDEMNGGVL
-179 DLLSDEFLP
+179 DLLGDEYLTD
-188 EDFMMEDEDPTLYRG
+188 DFMKEVDPTYYRG

-224 IATPQSYV
+224 IATPQNYV

-251 TYTVTPDGDIVIDGY
+251 TYTVSPDGDIVIDGY
-266 GPINLSGLT
+266 GPVNLAGLT

-281 RLRSTLGSRYSSSSI
+281 RLRSTVGSRFSSSSI
-296 KLTLGQTRTITVN
+296 KLSLGQTRTIMVN

-335 GGVSSIGTLRSIK
+335 GGVSGIGTLRNIK

-355 ISVVDVYDYILNG
+355 VSTVDVYDYILNG
-368 KLSGNVRLQDN
+368 KLSGNIRLHDN
-379 DVIMVGPYE
+379 DVIMVGPYD

-403 EMKKNESVQTLLKYA
+403 EMKTDESVQTLLKYA
-418 GSFAG
+418 GNFAG
-423 DAYTKSVRVVRKNG
+423 DAYTKSVRIIRKNG

-450 GSFHLADGDSVTV
+450 ASFHVMDGDSVTV

-496 SLIESAD
+496 ALIENAE
-503 GLTEDAFTN
+503 GLLEDAFTA
-512 RGVIHRMKE
+512 RAVMHRMNE
-521 DRTLKVISVDVQGIL
+521 DRTLKVISVDVKGII
-536 DGKTAD
+536 DGNVAD
-542 ITLKNEDVLFIPSK
+542 IPLKNEDVLFIPSK
-556 SERQENRTVTIHG
+556 SERLESRTITIHG
-569 EVLYPGVYKYAD
+569 EVLYPGVYKYAE

-598 ASTVKVDVSRRVSNR
+598 ASTVKVDISRRVSNR
-613 KALTRDSLI
+613 TALTRDSLI
-622 AKTYSFALKDGF
+622 SKTYSFALKDGF
-634 VIDGQPGFTL
+634 VIDGKPGFVL

-658 LVQQN
+658 SIQQN

-668 EVNFPGTYALTKSE
+668 EVNFPGTYALAKQE
-682 SRLSDIVRAS
+682 SRLSDLVKAA
-692 GGTNKLAYVK
+692 GGTNRLAYVK
-702 GARLERRITP
+702 GARLERKITP

-724 AQSQTATNDTI
+724 AQSQSDGEDTI
-735 DIDQLDLGDTYYV
+735 DVRKLDLGDTYYV

-757 SPGSDYDL
+757 SPGSDFDL
-765 TLREGDRIIVPEYTN
+765 TLRESDRIIVPEYTN

-804 YVNQAGGWGARAKK
+804 YVNQAGGWGSRAKK

-848 TKPKSEYNK
+848 TKPKSENNK
-857 LQMWLAVA
+857 LSQWLAIGT
-865 SSTASIATMLVMI
+865 STASIATMVATI
-878 ANLVK
+878 ANLIK